1 MASLS
6 LALSLSEIIQQKA
19 GGIELDSMFIDEG
32 FGTLDPDSLA
42 LAIRVLTALSNNSHR
57 LIGIISHVET
67 LKNAIPA
74 QIEVSKSS
82 KGSSLTCHYE

>member
-32 FGTLDPDSLA
+32 FGTLDPESLDTAIASLDA
-42 LAIRVLTALSNNSHR
+42 LQAAGRQV
-57 LIGIISHVET
+57 GVISHVQT
-67 LKNAIPA
+67 LVERIGV
-74 QIEVSKSS
+74 QIKVQSMGGGESRIV
-82 KGSSLTCHYE
+82 LP